1 MIVKK
6 IQNQHGLRAEEV
18 PQLML
23 THGVEYQKVA
33 CVNWPK
39 EFPYA
44 PKMEVALAHTSDS
57 LLLHYRVEENCVRAA
72 AETDGGRVWEDSCCE
87 IFLQPSFG
95 IENSPSQQ
103 GGVRGG
109 SPYYNI
115 ECNCAG
121 TLLIGKGEDRHDR
134 QPATAAT
141 LQSAN
146 RWSSLMKTAV
156 SGENGRYTIPLK
168 DGKFTWHMALVV
180 PATALFDSGIT
191 DFSGQTLRGNI
202 YKCGDCLTTP
212 HFLSLFPIDTPQPDF
227 HRPEFFG
234 ELTFE

>member
-6 IQNQHGLRAEEV
+6 IQNQHELRAEEV

-44 PKMEVALAHTSDS
+44 PKMEVALAHTGDS
-57 LLLHYRVEENCVRAA
+57 LLLHYRVEENCIRAE
-72 AETDGGRVWEDSCCE
+72 AEADGGRVWEDSCCE
-87 IFLQPSFG
+87 IFLQPS
-95 IENSPSQQ
+95 SPNIQHP
-103 GGVRGG
+103 
-109 SPYYNI
+109 SPYFNI

-134 QPATAAT
+134 QPATAKT

-227 HRPEFFG
+227 HRPKFFREF
-234 ELTFE
+234 TFE

>member
-44 PKMEVALAHTSDS
+44 PKMEVALAHTGDS
-57 LLLHYRVEENCVRAA
+57 LLLHYRVEEDCIRAA
-72 AETDGGRVWEDSCCE
+72 AEADGGRVWEDSCCE
-87 IFLQPSFG
+87 IFLQPSLP
-95 IENSPSQQ
+95 NTHHPSPNTQHPT
-103 GGVRGG
+103 
-109 SPYYNI
+109 PYFNI

-134 QPATAAT
+134 QPATAKT

-146 RWSSLMKTAV
+146 RWSSLMKSAV
-156 SGENGRYTIPLK
+156 SGKNGRYTIPLK

>member
-6 IQNQHGLRAEEV
+6 IQNQHELRAEEV

-23 THGVEYQKVA
+23 THGVEYQKVE

-44 PKMEVALAHTSDS
+44 PKMEVALAHTGDR
-57 LLLHYRVEENCVRAA
+57 LLLHYRVEEDCVRAA

-87 IFLQPSFG
+87 IFLQPNTEKLS
-95 IENSPSQQ
+95 SQQ
-103 GGVRGG
+103 AEI
-109 SPYYNI
+109 PYYNI

-121 TLLIGKGEDRHDR
+121 TLLVAKGEDRHDR
-134 QPATAAT
+134 QPATAKT
-141 LQSAN
+141 MQSAN

-156 SGENGRYTIPLK
+156 SGANGRFTLPLK
-168 DGKFTWHMALVV
+168 DGKVSWHMALVV

-191 DFSGQTLRGNI
+191 DFSGQKMRGNI

-227 HRPEFFG
+227 HRPEFFR
-234 ELTFE
+234 EFTFE

>member
-44 PKMEVALAHTSDS
+44 PKMEVALAHTGDS
-57 LLLHYRVEENCVRAA
+57 LLLHYRVDENCIRAA
-72 AETDGGRVWEDSCCE
+72 AEAEGGRVWEDSCCE
-87 IFLQPSFG
+87 IFLQPS
-95 IENSPSQQ
+95 SPITHHPT
-103 GGVRGG
+103 
-109 SPYYNI
+109 PYFNI

-141 LQSAN
+141 LQLAN

>member
-1 MIVKK
+1 MKIKK
-6 IQNQHGLRAEEV
+6 IQNQRELRAEEV

-44 PKMEVALAHTSDS
+44 PKMEVALAHTGDS
-57 LLLHYRVEENCVRAA
+57 LLLHYRVEENCIRAA
-72 AETDGGRVWEDSCCE
+72 AEADGGRVWEDSCCE
-87 IFLQPSFG
+87 IFLQPS
-95 IENSPSQQ
+95 SPITHHPT
-103 GGVRGG
+103 
-109 SPYYNI
+109 PYFNI

-134 QPATAAT
+134 QPATATT

-212 HFLSLFPIDTPQPDF
+212 HFLSLFPIETAQPDF

>member
-1 MIVKK
+1 MKIKK

-44 PKMEVALAHTSDS
+44 PKMEVALAHTGDS
-57 LLLHYRVEENCVRAA
+57 LLLHYRVEEDCIRAA
-72 AETDGGRVWEDSCCE
+72 AEADGGRVWEDSCCE
-87 IFLQPSFG
+87 IFLQPS
-95 IENSPSQQ
+95 SPNTQHPT
-103 GGVRGG
+103 
-109 SPYYNI
+109 PYFNI

-134 QPATAAT
+134 QPATATT

-156 SGENGRYTIPLK
+156 SGENGNYTIPLK

>member
-1 MIVKK
+1 MKIKK

-44 PKMEVALAHTSDS
+44 PKMEVALAHTGDS
-57 LLLHYRVEENCVRAA
+57 LLLHYRVEEDCIRAA
-72 AETDGGRVWEDSCCE
+72 AEADGGRVWEDSCCE
-87 IFLQPSFG
+87 IFLQPS
-95 IENSPSQQ
+95 SPITHHPT
-103 GGVRGG
+103 
-109 SPYYNI
+109 PYFNI

-212 HFLSLFPIDTPQPDF
+212 HFLSLFPIETAQPDF

>member
-1 MIVKK
+1 MKIKK

-44 PKMEVALAHTSDS
+44 PKMEVALAHTGDS
-57 LLLHYRVEENCVRAA
+57 LLLHYRVEEDCIRAA
-72 AETDGGRVWEDSCCE
+72 AEADGGRVWEDSCCE
-87 IFLQPSFG
+87 IFLQPS
-95 IENSPSQQ
+95 SPNTQHPT
-103 GGVRGG
+103 
-109 SPYYNI
+109 PYFNI

-134 QPATAAT
+134 QPATAKT

-168 DGKFTWHMALVV
+168 NGKFTWHMALVV

-212 HFLSLFPIDTPQPDF
+212 HFLSLFPIETAQPDF

>member
-1 MIVKK
+1 MKIKK

-44 PKMEVALAHTSDS
+44 PKMEVALAHTGDS
-57 LLLHYRVEENCVRAA
+57 LLLHYRVEENCIRAA
-72 AETDGGRVWEDSCCE
+72 AEADGGRVWEDSCCE
-87 IFLQPSFG
+87 IFLQPS
-95 IENSPSQQ
+95 SPNTQHPT
-103 GGVRGG
+103 
-109 SPYYNI
+109 PYFNI

-134 QPATAAT
+134 QPATAKT

-212 HFLSLFPIDTPQPDF
+212 HFLSLFPIETAQPDF

>member
-6 IQNQHGLRAEEV
+6 IQNQRELRAEEV

-44 PKMEVALAHTSDS
+44 PKMEVALAHTGDS
-57 LLLHYRVEENCVRAA
+57 LLLHYRVEENCIRAA
-72 AETDGGRVWEDSCCE
+72 AEADGGRVWEDSCCE
-87 IFLQPSFG
+87 IFLQPS
-95 IENSPSQQ
+95 SPNTQHPT
-103 GGVRGG
+103 
-109 SPYYNI
+109 PYFNI

-134 QPATAAT
+134 QPATATT

-156 SGENGRYTIPLK
+156 SGENGCYTIPLK

-227 HRPEFFG
+227 HRPDFFG

>member
-44 PKMEVALAHTSDS
+44 PKMEVALAHTGDS
-57 LLLHYRVEENCVRAA
+57 LLLHYRVEEDCIRAA
-72 AETDGGRVWEDSCCE
+72 AEADGGRVWEDSCCE
-87 IFLQPSFG
+87 IFLQPS
-95 IENSPSQQ
+95 SPITQHPT
-103 GGVRGG
+103 
-109 SPYYNI
+109 PYFNI

-141 LQSAN
+141 LQLAN

-156 SGENGRYTIPLK
+156 SGENGCYTIPLK

>member
-44 PKMEVALAHTSDS
+44 PKMEVALAHTVDS
-57 LLLHYRVEENCVRAA
+57 LLLHYRVEEDCIRAA
-72 AETDGGRVWEDSCCE
+72 AEADGGRVWEDSCCE
-87 IFLQPSFG
+87 IFLQPS
-95 IENSPSQQ
+95 SPITQHPT
-103 GGVRGG
+103 
-109 SPYYNI
+109 PYFNI

-121 TLLIGKGEDRHDR
+121 TLLIGRGEDRHDR

-168 DGKFTWHMALVV
+168 NGKFTWHMALVV

-191 DFSGQTLRGNI
+191 VFSGQTLRGNI

>member
-1 MIVKK
+1 MNIKK

-44 PKMEVALAHTSDS
+44 PKMEVALAHTGDS
-57 LLLHYRVEENCVRAA
+57 LLLHYRVEENCIRAA
-72 AETDGGRVWEDSCCE
+72 AEADGGRVWEDSCCE
-87 IFLQPSFG
+87 IFLQPS
-95 IENSPSQQ
+95 SPNTQHPT
-103 GGVRGG
+103 
-109 SPYYNI
+109 PYFNI

-134 QPATAAT
+134 QPATAKT

-212 HFLSLFPIDTPQPDF
+212 HFLSLFPIETAQPDF

>member
-6 IQNQHGLRAEEV
+6 IQNQHELRAEEV

-23 THGVEYQKVA
+23 THGVEYQKVE

-44 PKMEVALAHTSDS
+44 PKMEVALAHTGDR

-87 IFLQPSFG
+87 IFLQPS
-95 IENSPSQQ
+95 SPITQHP
-103 GGVRGG
+103 
-109 SPYYNI
+109 SPYFNI

-134 QPATAAT
+134 QPATATT

-168 DGKFTWHMALVV
+168 NGKFTWHMALVV

-191 DFSGQTLRGNI
+191 DFSGQKMRGNI

>member
-44 PKMEVALAHTSDS
+44 PKMEVALAHTGDS
-57 LLLHYRVEENCVRAA
+57 LLLHYRVDENCIRAA
-72 AETDGGRVWEDSCCE
+72 AEADGGRVWEDSCCE
-87 IFLQPSFG
+87 IFLQPS
-95 IENSPSQQ
+95 SPITHHPT
-103 GGVRGG
+103 
-109 SPYYNI
+109 PYFHI

-141 LQSAN
+141 LQLAN

>member
-1 MIVKK
+1 MKIKK

-44 PKMEVALAHTSDS
+44 PKMEVALAHTGDS
-57 LLLHYRVEENCVRAA
+57 LLLHYRVEEDCIRAA
-72 AETDGGRVWEDSCCE
+72 AEADGGRVWEDSCCE
-87 IFLQPSFG
+87 IFLQPS
-95 IENSPSQQ
+95 SPNTHHPT
-103 GGVRGG
+103 
-109 SPYYNI
+109 PYFNI

-134 QPATAAT
+134 QPATAKT

-191 DFSGQTLRGNI
+191 DFSGQKMRGNI

-227 HRPEFFG
+227 HRPEFFQ
-234 ELTFE
+234 ELSFE

>member
-44 PKMEVALAHTSDS
+44 PKMEVALAHTGDS
-57 LLLHYRVEENCVRAA
+57 LLLHYRVEEDCIRAA
-72 AETDGGRVWEDSCCE
+72 AEADGGRVWEDSCCE
-87 IFLQPSFG
+87 IFLQPS
-95 IENSPSQQ
+95 SPITHHPT
-103 GGVRGG
+103 
-109 SPYYNI
+109 PYFNI

-156 SGENGRYTIPLK
+156 SGENGCYTIPLK

>member
-6 IQNQHGLRAEEV
+6 IQNQHELRAEEV

-23 THGVEYQKVA
+23 THGVEYQKVE

-44 PKMEVALAHTSDS
+44 PKMEVALAHTGDR
-57 LLLHYRVEENCVRAA
+57 LLLHYRVEEDCVRAA
-72 AETDGGRVWEDSCCE
+72 AEADGGRVWEDSCCE
-87 IFLQPSFG
+87 IFLQPNTEKLS
-95 IENSPSQQ
+95 SQQ
-103 GGVRGG
+103 AEI
-109 SPYYNI
+109 PYYNI

-121 TLLIGKGEDRHDR
+121 TLLVAKGEDRHDR
-134 QPATAAT
+134 QPATAKT
-141 LQSAN
+141 MQSAN

-156 SGENGRYTIPLK
+156 SGANGRFTLPLK
-168 DGKFTWHMALVV
+168 DGKVSWHMALVV

-191 DFSGQTLRGNI
+191 DFSGQKMRGNI

-227 HRPEFFG
+227 HRPEFFR
-234 ELTFE
+234 EFTFE

>member
-1 MIVKK
+1 MIVIK

-44 PKMEVALAHTSDS
+44 PKMEVALAHTGDS
-57 LLLHYRVEENCVRAA
+57 LLLHYRVDENCIRAA
-72 AETDGGRVWEDSCCE
+72 AEADGGRVWEDSCCE
-87 IFLQPSFG
+87 IFLQPS
-95 IENSPSQQ
+95 SPITHHPT
-103 GGVRGG
+103 
-109 SPYYNI
+109 PYFNI

-141 LQSAN
+141 LQLAN

>member
-6 IQNQHGLRAEEV
+6 IQDQHELRAEEV

-23 THGVEYQKVA
+23 THGVEYQKVE

-44 PKMEVALAHTSDS
+44 PKMEVALAHTGDR
-57 LLLHYRVEENCVRAA
+57 LLLHYRVEEDCVRAA
-72 AETDGGRVWEDSCCE
+72 AEADGGRVWEDSCCE
-87 IFLQPSFG
+87 ICLQPNTEKPSF
-95 IENSPSQQ
+95 QQ
-103 GGVRGG
+103 AEI
-109 SPYYNI
+109 PYYNI

-121 TLLIGKGEDRHDR
+121 TLLVAKGEDRHDR
-134 QPATAAT
+134 QPATAKT
-141 LQSAN
+141 MQSAN

-156 SGENGRYTIPLK
+156 SSANGRFTLPLK
-168 DGKFTWHMALVV
+168 DGKVSWHMALVV

-191 DFSGQTLRGNI
+191 DFSGQKMRGNI
-202 YKCGDCLTTP
+202 YKCGDSLTTP

-227 HRPEFFG
+227 HRPEFFR
-234 ELTFE
+234 EFTFE

>member
-1 MIVKK
+1 MKIKK

-44 PKMEVALAHTSDS
+44 PKMEVALAHTGDS
-57 LLLHYRVEENCVRAA
+57 LLLHYRVEEDCIRAE
-72 AETDGGRVWEDSCCE
+72 AEADGGRVWEDSCCE
-87 IFLQPSFG
+87 IFLQPS
-95 IENSPSQQ
+95 SPNTHHPT
-103 GGVRGG
+103 
-109 SPYYNI
+109 PYFNI

-134 QPATAAT
+134 QPATAKT

-146 RWSSLMKTAV
+146 RWSSLMKSAV
-156 SGENGRYTIPLK
+156 SGKNGRYTIPLK

-191 DFSGQTLRGNI
+191 DFSGQTMRGNI

-212 HFLSLFPIDTPQPDF
+212 HFLSLFPIETDQPDF
-227 HRPEFFG
+227 HRPEFFR
-234 ELTFE
+234 EFTFE

>member
-33 CVNWPK
+33 CVNWPN

-44 PKMEVALAHTSDS
+44 PKMEVALAHTGDS
-57 LLLHYRVEENCVRAA
+57 LLLHYRVEEDCIRAA
-72 AETDGGRVWEDSCCE
+72 AEADGGRVWEDSCCE
-87 IFLQPSFG
+87 IFLQPS
-95 IENSPSQQ
+95 SPNTQHPT
-103 GGVRGG
+103 
-109 SPYYNI
+109 PYFNI

-134 QPATAAT
+134 QPATAKT

-168 DGKFTWHMALVV
+168 NGKFTWHMALVV

-212 HFLSLFPIDTPQPDF
+212 HFLSLFPIETAQPDF

>member
-1 MIVKK
+1 MNIKK

-44 PKMEVALAHTSDS
+44 PKMEVALAHTGDS
-57 LLLHYRVEENCVRAA
+57 LLLHYRVEENCIRAA
-72 AETDGGRVWEDSCCE
+72 AEADGGRVWEDSCCE
-87 IFLQPSFG
+87 IFLQPS
-95 IENSPSQQ
+95 SPNTQHPT
-103 GGVRGG
+103 
-109 SPYYNI
+109 PYFNI

-134 QPATAAT
+134 QPATAKT

-191 DFSGQTLRGNI
+191 DFLGQTLRGNI

-212 HFLSLFPIDTPQPDF
+212 HFLSLFPIETAQPDF

>member
-6 IQNQHGLRAEEV
+6 IQNQHELRAEEV

-23 THGVEYQKVA
+23 THGVEYQKVE

-44 PKMEVALAHTSDS
+44 PKMEVALAHTGDQ

-72 AETDGGRVWEDSCCE
+72 AEGDGGHVWEDSCCE
-87 IFLQPSFG
+87 IFLQPSTA
-95 IENSPSQQ
+95 NLPSQQ
-103 GGVRGG
+103 GGAGGG
-109 SPYYNI
+109 SPYFNI

-121 TLLIGKGEDRHDR
+121 TLLVAKGEDRHDR
-134 QPATAAT
+134 QPATAKT
-141 LQSAN
+141 MQQAN

-156 SGENGRYTIPLK
+156 LGENGRYTLPLK
-168 DGKFTWHMALVV
+168 DGKFHWHMALVV

-191 DFSGQTLRGNI
+191 NFSGLTMRGNI

-212 HFLSLFPIDTPQPDF
+212 HFLSLYPIDTPQPDF
-227 HRPEFFG
+227 HRPEFFQ
-234 ELTFE
+234 EITFE

>member
-44 PKMEVALAHTSDS
+44 PKMEVALAHTGDS
-57 LLLHYRVEENCVRAA
+57 LLLHYRVEENCIRAA
-72 AETDGGRVWEDSCCE
+72 AEADGGRVWEDSCCE
-87 IFLQPSFG
+87 IFLQPNTEKLS
-95 IENSPSQQ
+95 SQQ
-103 GGVRGG
+103 AEI
-109 SPYYNI
+109 PYYNI

-134 QPATAAT
+134 QPATATT

-234 ELTFE
+234 ELIFE

>member
-6 IQNQHGLRAEEV
+6 IQNQHELRAEEV

-44 PKMEVALAHTSDS
+44 PKMEVALAHTGDS
-57 LLLHYRVEENCVRAA
+57 LLLHYRVEEDCIRAA
-72 AETDGGRVWEDSCCE
+72 AEADGGRVWEDSCCE
-87 IFLQPSFG
+87 IFLQPS
-95 IENSPSQQ
+95 SPNTQHP
-103 GGVRGG
+103 
-109 SPYYNI
+109 SPNTQHPTPYFNI

-121 TLLIGKGEDRHDR
+121 TLLIGKGEGRHDR
-134 QPATAAT
+134 QPATAKT

-156 SGENGRYTIPLK
+156 SGENGCYTIP
-168 DGKFTWHMALVV
+168 
-180 PATALFDSGIT
+180 
-191 DFSGQTLRGNI
+191 
-202 YKCGDCLTTP
+202 
-212 HFLSLFPIDTPQPDF
+212 
-227 HRPEFFG
+227 
-234 ELTFE
+234 

>member
-6 IQNQHGLRAEEV
+6 IQNQRELRAEEV

-23 THGVEYQKVA
+23 THGVEYQKVE

-44 PKMEVALAHTSDS
+44 PKMEVALAHTGDS
-57 LLLHYRVEENCVRAA
+57 LLLHYRVEEDCIRAA
-72 AETDGGRVWEDSCCE
+72 AEADGGRVWEDSCCE
-87 IFLQPSFG
+87 IFLQPS
-95 IENSPSQQ
+95 SPNTQHP
-103 GGVRGG
+103 
-109 SPYYNI
+109 SPYFNI

-134 QPATAAT
+134 QPATAKT

-202 YKCGDCLTTP
+202 YKCGDYLTTP

-227 HRPEFFG
+227 HRPEFFQ
-234 ELTFE
+234 EFTFE

>member
-44 PKMEVALAHTSDS
+44 PKMEVALAHTGDS
-57 LLLHYRVEENCVRAA
+57 LLLHYRVEENCIRAA
-72 AETDGGRVWEDSCCE
+72 AEADGGRVWEDSCCE
-87 IFLQPSFG
+87 IFLQPS
-95 IENSPSQQ
+95 SPITHHPI
-103 GGVRGG
+103 
-109 SPYYNI
+109 PYFNI

-134 QPATAAT
+134 QPAAATT

>member
-1 MIVKK
+1 MKIKK

-44 PKMEVALAHTSDS
+44 PKMEVALAHTGDS
-57 LLLHYRVEENCVRAA
+57 LLLHYRVEEDCIRAA
-72 AETDGGRVWEDSCCE
+72 AEADGGRVWEDSCCE
-87 IFLQPSFG
+87 IFLQPS
-95 IENSPSQQ
+95 SPNTHHPT
-103 GGVRGG
+103 
-109 SPYYNI
+109 PYFNI

-134 QPATAAT
+134 QPATVAT

-146 RWSSLMKTAV
+146 RWSSLMKSAV

-227 HRPEFFG
+227 HRPEFFQ
-234 ELTFE
+234 ELSFE

>member
-23 THGVEYQKVA
+23 THGVEYQKVE

-44 PKMEVALAHTSDS
+44 PKMEVALAHTGDS
-57 LLLHYRVEENCVRAA
+57 LLLHYRVEENCIRAA
-72 AETDGGRVWEDSCCE
+72 AEADGGRVWEDSCCE
-87 IFLQPSFG
+87 IFLQPS
-95 IENSPSQQ
+95 SPITQHPT
-103 GGVRGG
+103 
-109 SPYYNI
+109 PYFNI

-191 DFSGQTLRGNI
+191 VFSGQTLRGNI

>member
-1 MIVKK
+1 MKIKK

-44 PKMEVALAHTSDS
+44 PKMEVALAHTGDS
-57 LLLHYRVEENCVRAA
+57 LLLHYRVEEDCIRAA
-72 AETDGGRVWEDSCCE
+72 AEADGGRVWEDSCCE
-87 IFLQPSFG
+87 IFLQPS
-95 IENSPSQQ
+95 SPNTQHPT
-103 GGVRGG
+103 
-109 SPYYNI
+109 PYFNI

-134 QPATAAT
+134 QPATAKT

-168 DGKFTWHMALVV
+168 NGQFTWHMALVV

-212 HFLSLFPIDTPQPDF
+212 HFLSLFPIETAQPDF

>member
-44 PKMEVALAHTSDS
+44 PKMEVALAHTGDS
-57 LLLHYRVEENCVRAA
+57 LLLHYRVDENCIRAA
-72 AETDGGRVWEDSCCE
+72 AEADGGRVWEDSCCE
-87 IFLQPSFG
+87 IFLQPS
-95 IENSPSQQ
+95 SPITHHPT
-103 GGVRGG
+103 
-109 SPYYNI
+109 PYFNI

-141 LQSAN
+141 LQLAN

>member
-1 MIVKK
+1 MKIKK

-44 PKMEVALAHTSDS
+44 PKMEVALAHTGDS
-57 LLLHYRVEENCVRAA
+57 LLLHYRVEENCIRAA
-72 AETDGGRVWEDSCCE
+72 AEADGGRVWEDSCCE
-87 IFLQPSFG
+87 IFLQPS
-95 IENSPSQQ
+95 SPITHHPT
-103 GGVRGG
+103 
-109 SPYYNI
+109 PYFNI

-134 QPATAAT
+134 QPATATT

-212 HFLSLFPIDTPQPDF
+212 HFLSLFPIETAQPDF

>member
-1 MIVKK
+1 MKIKK

-44 PKMEVALAHTSDS
+44 PKMEVALAHTGDS
-57 LLLHYRVEENCVRAA
+57 LLLHYRVEENCIRAA
-72 AETDGGRVWEDSCCE
+72 AEADGGRVWEDSCCE
-87 IFLQPSFG
+87 IFLQPS
-95 IENSPSQQ
+95 SPNTQHPT
-103 GGVRGG
+103 
-109 SPYYNI
+109 PYFNI

-134 QPATAAT
+134 QPATAKT

-168 DGKFTWHMALVV
+168 NGKFTWHMALVV

-212 HFLSLFPIDTPQPDF
+212 HFLSLFPIETAQPDF

>member
-1 MIVKK
+1 MKIKK

-44 PKMEVALAHTSDS
+44 PKMEVALAHTGDS
-57 LLLHYRVEENCVRAA
+57 LLLHYRVEEDCIRAA
-72 AETDGGRVWEDSCCE
+72 AEADGGRVWEDSCCE
-87 IFLQPSFG
+87 IFLQPS
-95 IENSPSQQ
+95 SPITQHPT
-103 GGVRGG
+103 
-109 SPYYNI
+109 PYFNI

-134 QPATAAT
+134 QPATAKT

-227 HRPEFFG
+227 HRPEFFV

>member
-1 MIVKK
+1 MKIKK

-23 THGVEYQKVA
+23 IHGVEYQKVA

-44 PKMEVALAHTSDS
+44 PKMEVALAHTGDS
-57 LLLHYRVEENCVRAA
+57 LLLHYRVEEDCIRAA
-72 AETDGGRVWEDSCCE
+72 AEADGGRVWEDSCCE
-87 IFLQPSFG
+87 IFLQPS
-95 IENSPSQQ
+95 SPNTQHPT
-103 GGVRGG
+103 
-109 SPYYNI
+109 PYFNI

-134 QPATAAT
+134 QPATAKT

-212 HFLSLFPIDTPQPDF
+212 HFLSLFPIETAQPDF